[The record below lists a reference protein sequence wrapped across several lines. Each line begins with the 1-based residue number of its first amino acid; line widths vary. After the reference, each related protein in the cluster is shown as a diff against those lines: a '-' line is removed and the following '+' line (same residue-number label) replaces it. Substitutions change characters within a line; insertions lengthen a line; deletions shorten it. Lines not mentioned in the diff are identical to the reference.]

1 MSRALEQQEIEKEK
15 IERVIF
21 FLRDLYLLTKDGYT
35 TVKWTVLSD
44 KHLTS
49 PLVKQVLLAR
59 GIVTKAATKNLFYWS
74 SKNIPSWEIAE
85 SIYQSTQALIQK
97 EKANKQIVDSFKKKT
112 EGKLIPIVKMPQT
125 ISEVF
130 GLSKGKN
137 PVKTKLT
144 KFSSERRIKA
154 IQDLLDY
161 CMTPKSSIEIQK
173 KCKEVTMGVP
183 TLQWL
188 KATGWLKKNELKH
201 WQTTDVKGNF
211 TQDYFEDLKKDLKS
225 NKNLAMSKD
234 LNSNINNF
242 ETETLAFVRG
252 VDPNK
257 WYTMSSLFVFMSR
270 AKIPTHVRETII
282 DERFENS
289 GGKFR
294 LNESKVESAS
304 TQTTNELVDLQ
315 TEIHDKIFK
324 YLGAGTESSWRLHVK
339 GNLSNENRDKIF
351 NWLVNNG
358 YFEYT
363 KKLLPIGLRVVK
375 TTISLEEVSRMN
387 KDIKTGNP
395 DTLKLA
401 PVDFR
406 FVPDEFTKTTTTK
419 EKHEEIAKENKSIA
433 DNLKQQRIEFAKML
447 FKLGDVKTANEI
459 LSKELE

>member
-35 TVKWTVLSD
+35 TVKWTALSD

-59 GIVTKAATKNLFYWS
+59 GTVTKAATKNLFYWS
-74 SKNIPSWEIAE
+74 SKSIPSWDMAE

-112 EGKLIPIVKMPQT
+112 EGKLIPVVKMPQT

-130 GLSKGKN
+130 GLSKGEN
-137 PVKTKLT
+137 PVKTKLN
-144 KFSSERRIKA
+144 KFSDERRIKA

-161 CMTPKSSIEIQK
+161 CNIPRRSVDVQDMCK
-173 KCKEVTMGVP
+173 KVTLGVP

-188 KATGWLKKNELKH
+188 KITGWLKKNDLKH
-201 WQTTDVKGNF
+201 WQTTDLNGWF
-211 TQDYFEDLKKDLKS
+211 TLGHLESLKKDVKN
-225 NKNLAMSKD
+225 NKNLAMEKD
-234 LNSNINNF
+234 LDPNNF
-242 ETETLAFVRG
+242 ETETLTFVRG
-252 VDPNK
+252 LDPEK
-257 WYTMSSLFVFMSR
+257 WYSMSSLFVYMSR
-270 AKIPTHVRETII
+270 AKVPVHVREAII
-282 DERFENS
+282 DQRFENS
-289 GGKFR
+289 KGKFK
-294 LNESKVESAS
+294 LNENKAILPAN
-304 TQTTNELVDLQ
+304 TTNELVDLQ

-324 YLGAGTESSWRLHVK
+324 YLGTGTESSWRLHVK
-339 GNLSNENRDKIF
+339 TNLQNENGDEIF

-375 TTISLEEVSRMN
+375 TAISLEEVSRMN
-387 KDIKTGNP
+387 KDIKTGNSNSLRL
-395 DTLKLA
+395 DSI
-401 PVDFR
+401 DFR
-406 FVPDEFTKTTTTK
+406 FVSDELPKTTK
-419 EKHEEIAKENKSIA
+419 EKHEEIAKGNKSVVE
-433 DNLKQQRIEFAKML
+433 NLKQQRIEFAKML
-447 FKLGDVKTANEI
+447 FKLGDVKAANEI